1 MSKGGK
7 PSYDVGGLRL
17 MHRTVRPGF
26 AVATIVTIA
35 LATDSRSA
43 AQSASPTDAEPR
55 FDVASVRPTSMTPF
69 ELGRQAGAA
78 GGRVAVPPM
87 GIRPLPNGLSAS
99 MSTLRMLIVSAY
111 QLKDYQV
118 VGGPSWL
125 DSDRFDITARAA
137 GEVTPEVARR
147 MLQSLLRDRFMLR
160 THTETRQAD
169 VHALVL
175 ARSDGRLGPGLKR
188 TTAECEAMLE
198 ERKKAAG
205 SAAPPLPPN
214 FEQIRNQ
221 TTCGLIMMRSSASGA
236 ANYSMGGMALE
247 RLVSQISG
255 EIRGP
260 VVDRTGLTGLF
271 DIMLEYASER
281 RPLQAAAP
289 NAPSPTAD
297 VVPPTL
303 RAALQ
308 EQLGLKLETEK
319 GPLEVLVIDSAE
331 RPTEN

>member
-1 MSKGGK
+1 M
-7 PSYDVGGLRL
+7 
-17 MHRTVRPGF
+17 
-26 AVATIVTIA
+26 ATIV
-35 LATDSRSA
+35 LATDLRSA
-43 AQSASPTDAEPR
+43 AQSAPSPETEPR
-55 FDVASVRPTSMTPF
+55 FEVASVRPTSMTPF

-78 GGRVAVPPM
+78 GGRVSIPPM
-87 GIRPLPNGLSAS
+87 GVRPLPNGLNAS
-99 MSTLRMLIVSAY
+99 MSTLRMLIVFAY
-111 QLKDYQV
+111 QIRDYQLS
-118 VGGPSWL
+118 GGPSWL

-137 GEVTPEVARR
+137 GEVTPDVARR

-160 THTETRQAD
+160 THTETREAD

-188 TTAECEAMLE
+188 TSPECEATLE
-198 ERKKAAG
+198 ERKKGAAA
-205 SAAPPLPPN
+205 AAPPPPPN
-214 FEQIRNQ
+214 FEQIRKQ
-221 TTCGLIMMRSSASGA
+221 TTCGLMMMGSSASGA

-271 DIMLEYASER
+271 DILLEFASER

-289 NAPSPTAD
+289 NAPNPTAD
-297 VVPPTL
+297 IPPPTL

-319 GPLEVLVIDSAE
+319 GPLDVLVIDSAE
-331 RPTEN
+331 RPIEN